1 VVRGGGLL
9 AGVVLLLACSGPGDW
24 QAPRARRGELD
35 LRRWQPYRDGNVR
48 LDGEW
53 RYEPHR
59 LLAPDDPALA
69 AGASDFLHVP
79 GTWDARAGGGELSRG
94 QGYATYSLTV
104 LLPPEPGPLALRIVT
119 VSTAYRLF
127 ADGRLL
133 AGAGTVAT
141 SEALARPEYRPQIV
155 ELGRTDRGE
164 LRLVLQASNFR
175 YARGGVWEPLWL
187 GTPEAIRGARE
198 GRIALALFLTG
209 AFTVIGLYHLVF
221 WAARRRDRSPLF
233 FAAVCL
239 GMALRVLTVD
249 DVFLVDL
256 APGLSWSNLCRLE
269 YGSLLVIVA
278 AAAVFLREI
287 FPAELPRVPT
297 HAYAFAS
304 LGGLLLVAALPPRI
318 FSLGLPLLQL
328 LCLSAALLGSFFVA
342 RAAARRRDGAVLF
355 LIGVLAI
362 AATGTYDTLMSVYRD
377 LPTSRWLGDS
387 IYLQPFGLLVF
398 VLSQA
403 TLLAL
408 RFSRA
413 FGELESASTEL
424 EAAHVALD
432 AHTRKL
438 EERVTERTAELADAN
453 RKLARLAEI
462 DGLTRVGNRRS
473 FDEELRRAWRDHLRR
488 RAPLSL
494 ALVDVDQF
502 KAFNDRYGHLAG
514 DDTLR
519 RIAAALVGATNRPGD
534 AVSRYGG
541 EELAILLP
549 NTDAQGALHV
559 AERVMERVRAAAIPH
574 DASGVAPWITVS
586 AGVATMVPEAAVERS
601 ELVELADRALYRAK
615 QEGRNR
621 IVVA

>member
-1 VVRGGGLL
+1 MAARGGWFLAGLL
-9 AGVVLLLACSGPGDW
+9 LLVACSGAGG
-24 QAPRARRGELD
+24 QAPRARRGVLD
-35 LRRWQPYRDGNVR
+35 LRQWQPDRDGNVR

-53 RYEPHR
+53 RYDPHR

-69 AGASDFLHVP
+69 AASPAFASVP
-79 GTWDARAGGGELSRG
+79 ATWDARAGGGLLARG

-119 VSTAYRLF
+119 VSTAYRLY
-127 ADGRLL
+127 ADGRFV
-133 AGAGTVAT
+133 AAAGTVAT
-141 SEALARPEYRPQIV
+141 SIGQARPEYRPQIV
-155 ELGRTDRGE
+155 ELDRTNRGE

-175 YARGGVWEPLWL
+175 YARGGAWEPLWL

-198 GRIALALFLTG
+198 GRVALALFLTG
-209 AFTVIGLYHLVF
+209 AFAVIGLYHLVF
-221 WAARRRDRSPLF
+221 WAARRGDPSPLY

-256 APGLSWSNLCRLE
+256 APGLSWTNLCRLE
-269 YGSLLVIVA
+269 YGSLLIIVA
-278 AAAVFLREI
+278 AASAFLHGI
-287 FPAELPRVPT
+287 FPEEIPRTPAR
-297 HAYAFAS
+297 AYAFAS
-304 LGGLLLVAALPPRI
+304 LAGLLLVAVLPPRI
-318 FSLGLPLLQL
+318 FSLGLPALQV
-328 LCLSAALLGSFFVA
+328 LCLSAAVLGSLFVA
-342 RAAARRRDGAVLF
+342 RAVTRRREGSVLF

-362 AATGTYDTLMSVYRD
+362 AATGTYDTLMSIYRD

-387 IYLQPFGLLVF
+387 IYLQPFGLFVF

-403 TLLAL
+403 TLLAR

-413 FGELESASTEL
+413 FGELENTSREL
-424 EAAHVALD
+424 RAAHVELD
-432 AHTRKL
+432 AHTREL
-438 EERVTERTAELADAN
+438 EERVSERTSELADAN

-462 DGLTRVGNRRS
+462 DGLTRVGNRRN
-473 FDEELRRAWRDHLRR
+473 FDEELRRAWLDHLRR

-502 KAFNDRYGHLAG
+502 KAYNDRYGHLAG

-519 RIAAALVGATNRPGD
+519 QIAAALVGATNRPGD

-559 AERVMERVRAAAIPH
+559 AEMVQERVGAAAIPH
-574 DASGVAPWITVS
+574 DESTVAPRITVS
-586 AGVATMVPEAAVERS
+586 VGVATVVPEEALES
-601 ELVELADRALYRAK
+601 SKLVELADRALYRAK